1 MKIQRLFT
9 KSLPVVAVLV
19 AATLTNVQ
27 VTAQEAKAEPV
38 KAEPVK
44 AQPAKATP
52 AAIGTPNV
60 RALTVTVDLI
70 SKTKLEGTLTDTT
83 QLQMKSSFG
92 AVDIPLSEVAGIKFA
107 SADDPSTTVVMLN
120 GDSITGAT
128 DVQLI
133 TVETEW
139 GTARINGTSIGSI
152 LFVPGLSWNSQS
164 GLNGTRWNLNE
175 TKQKEVAATNPP
187 PATANGRPTNSRP
200 IQNQR
205 PVQTFN
211 NGFRSFSN

>member
-1 MKIQRLFT
+1 MMIRQLST
-9 KSLPVVAVLV
+9 KSIPSCLRLAVAAVLV
-19 AATLTNVQ
+19 AATMANVH
-27 VTAQEAKAEPV
+27 VSAQEAKAEPV
-38 KAEPVK
+38 KAEL
-44 AQPAKATP
+44 AKAKP

-70 SKTKLEGTLTDTT
+70 SKTKIEGTLTDTT

-139 GTARINGTSIGSI
+139 GTARINGNSIGSI

-175 TKQKEVAATNPP
+175 TKKEVAATP
-187 PATANGRPTNSRP
+187 PAANTGQPTNSLPVQQNGRPV
-200 IQNQR
+200 QN
-205 PVQTFN
+205 FN
-211 NGFRSFSN
+211 NGFRQFSN